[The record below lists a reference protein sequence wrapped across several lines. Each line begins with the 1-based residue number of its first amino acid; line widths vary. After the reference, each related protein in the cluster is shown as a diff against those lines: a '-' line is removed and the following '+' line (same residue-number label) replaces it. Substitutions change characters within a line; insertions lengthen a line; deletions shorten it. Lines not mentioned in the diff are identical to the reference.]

1 MIMNF
6 RVVIMIRKMIAGY
19 ASKISVEEYKAL
31 RTEVIRVINLE
42 DKKRCYK

>member
-19 ASKISVEEYKAL
+19 ASKLNVEEYKAL

-42 DKKRCYK
+42 DRKRCYK